1 MMLKENQYWN
11 IPVFEASVAYFQIP
25 DGLTDMKI
33 IFDQFSQITEQI
45 WSDNWTVTLMWL
57 FL

>member
-11 IPVFEASVAYFQIP
+11 IPVFEASVAYFQTP

-45 WSDNWTVTLMWL
+45 
-57 FL
+57 